1 MIRRGSIRNHKNR
14 ISIKGKPTGYS
25 LGTFWKWAYSNID
38 VPLLRGVLV
47 EYLIV
52 QKLID
57 NALHIAGPRICALTH
72 DTPKGN
78 DLKKSL
84 SPFYSYQMHGDW
96 FDLQLHWGVT
106 IEIKSTF
113 DVSQGKVEKKEWWG
127 PINGADKKGPK
138 VFPAQYYILAEVERE
153 SERHHY
159 GTNLPKMTCYV
170 LRGRDLDRAAV
181 KNCRETSSV
190 SFKIWTDIA
199 KKCSFDELPGVLR
212 ELQDFD
218 VAELQKKLRPNW
230 KINRSTRAGSRKAH
244 DGRKVI
250 PVAEETESGMCLRWV
265 DRTDPSPQNHKPLR
279 KIIRPWRR
287 EAVVDWRD
295 WEAAG
300 FRYERMKPVKS
311 KTRKLKKQD
320 D

>member
-1 MIRRGSIRNHKNR
+1 MSKCRVIRSLRNR
-14 ISIKGKPTGYS
+14 ISIEGKSTGYS
-25 LGTFWKWAYSNID
+25 LGTFWEWAYSNID

-72 DTPKGN
+72 DTPKGD

-138 VFPAQYYILAEVERE
+138 VFPAQYYILAEVEPK

-199 KKCSFDELPGVLR
+199 QQCTFDDLPDVLCKMQEFDVK
-212 ELQDFD
+212 ELQD
-218 VAELQKKLRPNW
+218 KLRVGW
-230 KINRSTRAGSRKAH
+230 KINRSSLHPVPEDKN
-244 DGRKVI
+244 VI
-250 PVAEETESGMCLRWV
+250 PIAEQIAMGMHLRWV
-265 DRTDPSPQNHKPLR
+265 DMSDRDKDKHSDVGEICQ
-279 KIIRPWRR
+279 PWK
-287 EAVVDWRD
+287 EGVSVDWRD

-300 FRYERMKPVKS
+300 FRYERMKLVKS
-311 KTRKLKKQD
+311 KTRKPKKQD
-320 D
+320 H